1 VGDLPHGVSKL
12 RNRVIGRVFQAL
24 GLIEQVGQRHPAD
37 DGRLSRRVT
46 VDADRTSEALGA
58 FLS

>member
-1 VGDLPHGVSKL
+1 VSKL
-12 RNRVIGRVFQAL
+12 RNRVIGCVFQAL